1 MVADVITTFMTD
13 KIKFSN
19 NELAIRKKASNQ
31 IDAFFV
37 EENVEFCY
45 FCTLFFHLEQ

>member
-1 MVADVITTFMTD
+1 MHLVLLLQLQFAVVAKLMAANVITTFMTD

-31 IDAFFV
+31 F
-37 EENVEFCY
+37 
-45 FCTLFFHLEQ
+45 